1 LIAPGTIA
9 LLGLAAG
16 TAGFIDSIAG
26 GGGLITTPA
35 LLAAG
40 LPPLNALATN
50 KLQSVFSQIMSTW
63 RYARRGLIEFRSYGP
78 MALGIFAASAIGA
91 FTVQHIETATLKRLI
106 PLLIIGAMLYMLLS
120 PRMTDAETEPR
131 ASKMGYAPVAGAI
144 GFYDGFFGPGT
155 GSFFTTSLVG
165 LRGLGL
171 IRAAAHTKLFNFASN
186 AGSLMLFLAAGQAIW
201 LIGFVMAACAMVG
214 AWIGAHVAMRHGA
227 RIIRPL
233 LIGASLALTAKLIWD
248 GFFAGH

>member
-1 LIAPGTIA
+1 MIAPQTIA

-63 RYARRGLIEFRSYGP
+63 RYARRGLIDFRSYGP
-78 MALGIFAASAIGA
+78 LAFGIVLESAVGTV
-91 FTVQHIETATLKRLI
+91 TVQHVATGTLKRLI
-106 PLLIIGAMLYMLLS
+106 PLLVIAAMLYMLLS
-120 PRMTDAETEPR
+120 RRMTDAESAPR
-131 ASKMGYAPVAGAI
+131 VSRAGYAPVAAAI

-165 LRGLGL
+165 LRGMGV

-186 AGSLMLFLAAGQAIW
+186 AGSLAIFLFAGQAIW
-201 LIGFVMAACAMVG
+201 PVGLTMAICAMAG
-214 AWIGAHVAMRHGA
+214 AWVGAHVAMRHGA
-227 RIIRPL
+227 RVIRPL
-233 LIGASLALTAKLIWD
+233 LIAASLALTARLIWD
-248 GFFAGH
+248 GFFAG